1 MKELKVL
8 LIGLVV
14 TAAMAW
20 PLGAEVQGALL
31 PNVNGGSFSSGAAV
45 NDGGVAVGLGNDGV
59 GVVGVRWNL
68 NADPLEA
75 VVLNPLPGNAYS
87 AAYGINAAGV
97 VVGESGEV
105 IGEGAEAVAD
115 GTIVAVYWEG
125 ENAVVLP
132 APEGNVGTYAAYSIN
147 SVNLIVGES
156 AVGVEG
162 NTVAVLWDGASA
174 AAQVTVL
181 HQEGWEYSSAYYIH
195 DDGIIVGEA
204 KPAGQTSQGVIWTP
218 IGGNDYT
225 VTLLP
230 PAEGDVFSVA
240 YGIGVPLGEA
250 TPPSH
255 VVGETVGVDGTVRGI
270 VWTLSMDGATINDTQ
285 VLAENTSAQDVNDF
299 NVIVGYTGAGTGNDR
314 AASWNMAN
322 LGVARNIGP
331 ADSFSQ
337 AYAVNNANE
346 VVGLQDGQ
354 AMLVSATVTLA
365 RANIG
370 VFRNGQW
377 YLDGNGNG
385 VWEVGTDVRH
395 FFGIAGDF
403 AVVGDWNGDGRKQ
416 IGVFRNGDWY
426 LDTNGNGIWEAGI
439 DTRYR
444 FGIAGDVPVVGDWSG
459 DGLTQ
464 IGVFRN
470 GDWYLDTDGNGAW
483 NVATDTRYR
492 FGIAG
497 DAPVVGDWSGDGL
510 TQIGVFRNGDWYLD
524 SNGNGIWEAG
534 TDTRYRFG
542 IAGDAPVVGDW
553 SGDGLTRIGV
563 FRNGDWYLD
572 SDGNGVWNV
581 GTDTRYRF
589 GIAGDRP
596 VSGAW

>member
-1 MKELKVL
+1 MKELKNL

-31 PNVNGGSFSSGAAV
+31 PHVEGGSFSAGSAV

-97 VVGESGEV
+97 IVGESGEV

-125 ENAVVLP
+125 ETAVKLP
-132 APEGNVGTYAAYSIN
+132 APEGNTGTYAAYSIN

-204 KPAGQTSQGVIWTP
+204 KPAGQTAQGVIWTP

-270 VWTLSMDGATINDTQ
+270 VWTLSMDGATINDAQ
-285 VLAENTSAQDVNDF
+285 VMAENTSAQAMNDF

-314 AASWNMAN
+314 AASWNLAN

-354 AMLVSATVTLA
+354 AMVVSATMQ
-365 RANIG
+365 RASVG
-370 VFRNGQW
+370 VFRNGFW
-377 YLDGNGNG
+377 YLDSNGNG
-385 VWEVGTDVRH
+385 LWDSGVDSAFHFGLATDRP
-395 FFGIAGDF
+395 
-403 AVVGDWNGDGRKQ
+403 VVGDWDGSGTKKIGVFRDGAWYLDANGNGTWETTVDVVYAAFGQTGDIPVAGNWDGLAGDQ
-416 IGVFRNGDWY
+416 IGVFRNGTWY
-426 LDTNGNGIWEAGI
+426 LDSDASGSWTSGVDAVL
-439 DTRYR
+439 Y
-444 FGIAGDVPVVGDWSG
+444 FGQAGDVPVVGDWNG
-459 DGLTQ
+459 DGIDQ

-470 GDWYLDTDGNGAW
+470 GTWYLDTDGSGSW
-483 NVATDTRYR
+483 TPGVDSVVT
-492 FGIAG
+492 FGQAG
-497 DAPVVGDWSGDGL
+497 DIPVVGDWNGDGIDQVGVFRSGAWYLDQNGDGL
-510 TQIGVFRNGDWYLD
+510 WNPG
-524 SNGNGIWEAG
+524 
-534 TDTRYRFG
+534 
-542 IAGDAPVVGDW
+542 
-553 SGDGLTRIGV
+553 
-563 FRNGDWYLD
+563 
-572 SDGNGVWNV
+572 SDIVL
-581 GTDTRYRF
+581 RF

-596 VSGAW
+596 VAGTW